1 MQRAAPS
8 DSSKGLKEKRKEIDS
23 IDQKLLSLLNHRLS
37 IALEIGT
44 IKKSMGAK
52 IHDSSR
58 EKEVLEGL
66 KTKNRGPLKEEDL
79 EKIFGTIMS
88 VCRSSQM

>member
-1 MQRAAPS
+1 MQRMAPS
-8 DSSKGLKEKRKEIDS
+8 DPSKGLKEKRKEINS
-23 IDQKLLSLLNHRLS
+23 IDQKLLNLLNHRLS

-44 IKKSMGAK
+44 IKKRMGVK

-58 EKEVLEGL
+58 EREVLEGL

-79 EKIFGTIMS
+79 EKIFRTIMG
-88 VCRSSQM
+88 VCRRSQM